1 MTRRVEVIVGTNEE
15 FILGYQLTQNKDGG
29 VSMHQTFADHSHS
42 GSIRQVAVGGKL
54 LASGAADEMIRI
66 FNLATRTEVGI
77 VMEHQGTISSLAFH
91 GASHLF
97 SAAEDGNI
105 CIYKQ
110 GKWQCEKTLRG
121 HRGGVVGLAV
131 HPSGKLALSVGRDN
145 TLRTWNLIKGRKAYI
160 TKLKGAADAVY
171 WSPKGTQYLLVKGS
185 CVDVC
190 EVATGRIEHSIDFK
204 EHISSLT
211 FVTDDII
218 AVGGEGRNICLYD
231 IATKIEMGQWP
242 AHASRVKCL
251 CSLPGMAAEELWL
264 VSASSD
270 GVIKVWSL
278 ELLSLSSKPKLL
290 GEVNTTC
297 RIICM
302 DLYLPPYT
310 PSLDTDPD
318 SAAEYASSE
327 EEKEEDEEDDED
339 EDGEEA
345 EDNKEQCDRETKS
358 NTEHRE
364 ALSDKSKLKSEKRKK
379 HKSNCS
385 GGPNSKKKI
394 RFR

>member
-1 MTRRVEVIVGTNEE
+1 MGRKVEIIVGTNEE
-15 FILGYQLTQNKDGG
+15 FILGYEAVLKDGG
-29 VSMHQTFADHSHS
+29 VSLRQTFADHSHS
-42 GSIRQVAVGGKL
+42 GSVRQVTVGGRM

-66 FNLATRTEVGI
+66 FNLKTRTEVGI
-77 VMEHQGTISSLAFH
+77 VMEHHGTVSSLAFH
-91 GASHLF
+91 GTTHLF

-105 CIYKQ
+105 CIYKH

-131 HPSGKLALSVGRDN
+131 HPSGRMALSVGRDN

-160 TKLKGAADAVY
+160 TKLKEAADAVY
-171 WSPKGTQYLLVKGS
+171 WSPQGTQYLLVKGS
-185 CVDVC
+185 CVDVY
-190 EVATGRIEHSIDFK
+190 EVATGRVEHSIDFK

-231 IATKIEMGQWP
+231 IATKIEMGQWS

-251 CSLPGMAAEELWL
+251 CTIPGMAAEELWL

-270 GVIKVWSL
+270 GVIKIWGL
-278 ELLSLSSKPKLL
+278 ELLSLNTKPKLL

-302 DLYLPPYT
+302 DVYLPPHK
-310 PSLDTDPD
+310 PSLDTDPEA
-318 SAAEYASSE
+318 SAEYASSE
-327 EEKEEDEEDDED
+327 EEAKEGEEDEEED
-339 EDGEEA
+339 ENTKEDCEEEIKRMA
-345 EDNKEQCDRETKS
+345 TKQENVS
-358 NTEHRE
+358 YKT
-364 ALSDKSKLKSEKRKK
+364 KLKLEKRKK
-379 HKSNCS
+379 RNSS
-385 GGPNSKKKI
+385 GGPNSKTKKSKI
-394 RFR
+394 K